1 MAGGRSPRP
10 AGLGAPADRLIA
22 NCTFQGPNVG
32 GSFLLPQPSGLVHPE
47 CGSVSL
53 HARPGVSVCLC
64 ARVCECGSSPP
75 RPPPH
80 RAEGA
85 PELQV
90 PRTGGEVLSPGGAQS
105 SGQAG
110 VSQFSFLQAP
120 RARARSARV
129 PGSTW
134 AGGAASLLS
143 GT

>member
-10 AGLGAPADRLIA
+10 AELGAPADRLIA

-53 HARPGVSVCLC
+53 RARPGVSVCLC

-75 RPPPH
+75 P

-90 PRTGGEVLSPGGAQS
+90 HRTGGEVLSPGGAQS

-120 RARARSARV
+120 RARARSARG

-134 AGGAASLLS
+134 VGGAASLLS
-143 GT
+143 GS